1 MTACNLKHNSINAN
15 KLFPDVDIN
24 AVLFRSQ
31 ENLGNL
37 VSSENDLRDTV
48 SIVLEDVTTKY
59 RIVFTLI
66 WLRDFPF

>member
-15 KLFPDVDIN
+15 KLLPDVAIN

-37 VSSENDLRDTV
+37 VSSENDLCDTV
-48 SIVLEDVTTKY
+48 SIVLEDVTTK
-59 RIVFTLI
+59 
-66 WLRDFPF
+66 

>member
-15 KLFPDVDIN
+15 KLLPDVDIN
-24 AVLFRSQ
+24 TVLFRSQ

-48 SIVLEDVTTKY
+48 SIVLEDVTTK
-59 RIVFTLI
+59 
-66 WLRDFPF
+66 